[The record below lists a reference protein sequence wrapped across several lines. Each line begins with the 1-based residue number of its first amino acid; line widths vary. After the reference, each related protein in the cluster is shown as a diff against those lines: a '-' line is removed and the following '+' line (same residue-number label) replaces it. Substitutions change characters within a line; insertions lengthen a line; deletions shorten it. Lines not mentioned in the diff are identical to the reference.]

1 MDQLRQVGE
10 VVGSLKALMVLKH
23 EISINQRQC
32 CLLFETMELAFDT
45 ISEEIRQNLRL
56 DEKNTKWKA
65 LELPL
70 KELHRVMKDAECYI
84 RYCMDIKNWWGKAI
98 SLHTNRDCVELHL
111 HNLLSC
117 FTVVIEAIETAAEIS
132 GADEDDVQKKRS
144 ALLHKYDH
152 ECDDPKFFLWKFG
165 KQFLVSREACTRMET
180 AWRED
185 RWLLFEKVGEKKA
198 AAVSKTEQKLAELL
212 LRKLNDVETSK
223 KVMSSIMLVGAQDY
237 QVRRRLG
244 SGYPTGPGHL
254 KEIHWLG
261 ESFALRTFIG
271 DVAPLLPEISCL
283 LSYSH
288 PNILQYHCAFYD
300 EGRKEGFLV
309 MELMA
314 KDLGSYIKEHSGQRN
329 RVPFTIPVAVD
340 IMLQIARGMEY
351 LHSTN
356 IHHGDLNPS
365 NILLKPRNST
375 TGGFQAKVT
384 GFGIPAIKSCATR
397 SSPKPAPAPA
407 AVDADIWLAPEVLA
421 ELEQPGGKCNA
432 KYTEKADVYSFGML
446 CFELLT
452 GKVPFEDGHLQGDQI
467 SRNIRAGERPLFSFP
482 SPKCLANLTKK
493 CWQTNPS
500 LRPSFS
506 SICRI
511 LRYIKKILVINPDH
525 GLPDSPPPLVDYCDL
540 EAAYLK
546 KFPGEGSG
554 VLAPVTQIPFQ
565 MVAYKVVEKE
575 KTITKK
581 WDMATEGM
589 VRPPASIFDEEQLAA
604 MDDLFLVP
612 TDRRSVCSDIIDSKN
627 SAVDVDLRTVIS
639 ETMQRKL
646 YQLDSFVPEIPRKK
660 YPKPPAAPEIENTSS
675 NLDEENSKSEQ
686 KSPSSASSDGKRLP
700 EIPEKKRTFV
710 KKLQNIK
717 TKMIPETPKHEAPM
731 SSPARAKKAA
741 GAGMTA
747 AASPTRALSKTTMLS
762 SSPTA
767 SASPT
772 RSFNQKRAPVRG
784 GMKSSNSPASS
795 PAREF
800 RPKNEPT
807 STMQSP
813 GRMKKAVLP
822 SYSPASSPSRG
833 VYNVCPSPIH
843 PSTYNAYP
851 SLSPMSSPMNP
862 NIRPSRLGP
871 SDSSPQINY
880 PI

>member
-1 MDQLRQVGE
+1 MRQVGE

-32 CLLFETMELAFDT
+32 CLLFDTIQMAFDT
-45 ISEEIRQNLRL
+45 ISEDIRQNLRL

-70 KELHRVMKDAECYI
+70 KELHRVLKDAECYI
-84 RYCMDIKNWWGKAI
+84 RYCMDIKDWWGKAI
-98 SLHTNRDCVELHL
+98 SLHTSRDCVELHL
-111 HNLLSC
+111 HNLLSS
-117 FTVVIEAIETAAEIS
+117 FTVVVEAIETAAEIS
-132 GADEDDVQKKRS
+132 GADEDAIQKKRS
-144 ALLHKYDH
+144 ALLQKYDQ
-152 ECDDPKFFLWKFG
+152 ECDDPKFFLWKYG
-165 KQFLVSREACTRMET
+165 KQFLVPREVCRRMET

-185 RWLLFEKVGEKKA
+185 RWLLNGKVGERKSGGVA
-198 AAVSKTEQKLAELL
+198 KTEQKLAELL
-212 LRKLNDVETSK
+212 LRKLSDVEASK
-223 KVMSSIMLVGAQDY
+223 KVMSSNMLVGAEDY

-271 DVAPLLPEISCL
+271 DLAPLLPEISSL
-283 LSYSH
+283 LSLSH
-288 PNILQYHCAFYD
+288 PNIMQYLCAFYD

-351 LHSTN
+351 LHSIN

-365 NILLKPRNST
+365 HILLKARNTT

-384 GFGIPAIKSCATR
+384 GFGMPGIKRCATR
-397 SSPKPAPAPA
+397 SSPKPVPAPAPA
-407 AVDADIWLAPEVLA
+407 VDGDIWLAPELLA
-421 ELEQPGGKCNA
+421 ELEQAGGKGNVN
-432 KYTEKADVYSFGML
+432 YTEKCDVYSFGML

-452 GKVPFEDGHLQGDQI
+452 GKVPFEDGHLQGEQMG
-467 SRNIRAGERPLFSFP
+467 RNIRAGERPLFSHP
-482 SPKCLANLTKK
+482 SPKCLVNLTKK

-506 SICRI
+506 SICRV
-511 LRYIKKILVINPDH
+511 LRYMKKILVINPDH

-546 KFPGEGSG
+546 KFPGEGTG
-554 VLAPVTQIPFQ
+554 ALTPVTQIPFQ

-589 VRPPASIFDEEQLAA
+589 VRPPASIFDEDQLAA

-646 YQLDSFVPEIPRKK
+646 YHFDSFVPEIPRKK
-660 YPKPPAAPEIENTSS
+660 FPKPPTAPEISLGKNV
-675 NLDEENSKSEQ
+675 DEENSKSEQ
-686 KSPSSASSDGKRLP
+686 KSPTSASSDEKRLP

-717 TKMIPETPKHEAPM
+717 TKPISETPKHEAPT
-731 SSPARAKKAA
+731 SSPARAKKA
-741 GAGMTA
+741 GASFSA
-747 AASPTRALSKTTMLS
+747 AASPSRALSKTTMLS
-762 SSPTA
+762 SSPSA
-767 SASPT
+767 SASPS
-772 RSFNQKRAPVRG
+772 RSFKNSIRG
-784 GMKSSNSPASS
+784 GMRSSNSPASS

-800 RPKNEPT
+800 RPKNE

-813 GRMKKAVLP
+813 NRMKKTVV
-822 SYSPASSPSRG
+822 SSNSPASSPSRG
-833 VYNVCPSPIH
+833 PYNVCPSPIH
-843 PSTYNAYP
+843 PSVYNTYP
-851 SLSPMSSPMNP
+851 ISPISSPMNP
-862 NIRPSRLGP
+862 NIRPSRLGGMHPQP
-871 SDSSPQINY
+871 SDSSSQINY